1 MMFLLR
7 SAFCLALVVSWMPD
21 PDGDVARTWRTAKTA
36 AAAGVAAGAA
46 CAEAGPICRA
56 ALSAAGDPKTP
67 TVAAPRRPSK
77 STGLPASADSLSAAD
92 LAPPWRGHRAK
103 PRA

>member
-21 PDGDVARTWRTAKTA
+21 PDGEVARTWRTAKSA
-36 AAAGVAAGAA
+36 AAAGVAG
-46 CAEAGPICRA
+46 RA
-56 ALSAAGDPKTP
+56 ALTAAGDPKTP
-67 TVAAPRRPSK
+67 DAPRR
-77 STGLPASADSLSAAD
+77 STKGLSPPTSANSLTAAD